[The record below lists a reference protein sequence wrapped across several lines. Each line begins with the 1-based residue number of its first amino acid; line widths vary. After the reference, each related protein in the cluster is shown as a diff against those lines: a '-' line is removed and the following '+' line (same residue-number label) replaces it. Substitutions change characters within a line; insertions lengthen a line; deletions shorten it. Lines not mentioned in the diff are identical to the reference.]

1 MSSCFLFRWNNIIHN
16 IVSVDLH
23 SFQSEHIQLTT
34 TETKGMTGLPPR
46 NMNLRIHDTLLNPTV
61 NPERIP
67 NKVLR
72 SSSDN
77 ESNASLY

>member
-34 TETKGMTGLPPR
+34 TETKGMTGLPP
-46 NMNLRIHDTLLNPTV
+46 
-61 NPERIP
+61 PEY
-67 NKVLR
+67 
-72 SSSDN
+72 
-77 ESNASLY
+77 ESPHP